1 LSGGSTILKRGA
13 IVDGRDKPGHD
24 GGKPC
29 FEGEYSVP
37 AAFTSLLHRIRS
49 VPLALFQYR
58 SATMGIGS
66 GAKIAVR
73 RPGGMD
79 HRRNGPMWGQA
90 MTALARHRM
99 AAETVPAATAPAVPH
114 GSARKGLPTEPDAL
128 ADQVEAALA
137 ENRILP
143 FYQPMLDLASG
154 DIAGFEALAR
164 WQHPEFGLLAPAAFA
179 GAFEQ
184 QRLAVAIGQRI
195 MARVCDD
202 MSGFERLGAPLR
214 EIALNVSYQELREG
228 SFAASLGVRLD
239 TVGLDPRRVIV
250 ELGRGIDFSDPDDKV
265 PGEIR
270 RLAGLGVRIALD
282 DFGTGFASLTQLR
295 RMQAD
300 RIKIDP
306 SFIARIEDD
315 PEDAALVAGLIG
327 LAHRLGMKT
336 VAEGVERPAQLAFLR
351 EEGCDFAQGYLLGR
365 PMPAAA
371 VPHFAAGVLA
381 A

>member
-1 LSGGSTILKRGA
+1 
-13 IVDGRDKPGHD
+13 
-24 GGKPC
+24 
-29 FEGEYSVP
+29 
-37 AAFTSLLHRIRS
+37 
-49 VPLALFQYR
+49 
-58 SATMGIGS
+58 
-66 GAKIAVR
+66 
-73 RPGGMD
+73 
-79 HRRNGPMWGQA
+79 
-90 MTALARHRM
+90 
-99 AAETVPAATAPAVPH
+99 
-114 GSARKGLPTEPDAL
+114 
-128 ADQVEAALA
+128 
-137 ENRILP
+137 
-143 FYQPMLDLASG
+143 
-154 DIAGFEALAR
+154 
-164 WQHPEFGLLAPAAFA
+164 
-179 GAFEQ
+179 
-184 QRLAVAIGQRI
+184 
-195 MARVCDD
+195 

-239 TVGLDPRRVIV
+239 TVGLDPRRVTV
-250 ELGRGIDFSDPDDKV
+250 ELGRGIDFSDPEDEV